1 MAVTK
6 ASMQWLIGAVVFT
19 CVLGLTQGCR
29 GKNSLFG
36 QGLTAQ
42 EETTIALFSEAS
54 PSVVSITP
62 LSVFRD
68 AMSMNLNALPQ
79 GMGSGFIWNSNG
91 IIVTN
96 MHVISGADALQ
107 VTLHDQSTWPAQ
119 VIGVAPD
126 TDLAVLRVQ
135 APSRALKPIDLGRS
149 GDLRVGQRVLA
160 IGNPYG
166 LDHSLTVGVVSSLD
180 RSIESLTGRDIRG
193 VIQTDASINPGN
205 SGGPLLDS
213 QGRLVGVNTAIRSP
227 SGGSAGIGF
236 AVPVDTVKR
245 IVPQLI
251 RYGRIMRPRLGVHIA
266 SPQVA
271 QKLGVNGLLVLSVD
285 RQGPAGRAGVRGTR
299 RGQNGQLVL
308 GDIIVSLDGV
318 SVPTT
323 DALMERLEL
332 IKPTGQARL
341 GIKRGHDL
349 TAIDLRFAP
358 RASHRP

>member
-1 MAVTK
+1 MGLNQASLRLAMTAALVGGVTVGL
-6 ASMQWLIGAVVFT
+6 ASY
-19 CVLGLTQGCR
+19 VLFNDGLT
-29 GKNSLFG
+29 SL
-36 QGLTAQ
+36 
-42 EETTIALFSEAS
+42 EEKTIERFSDAS

-68 AMSMNLNALPQ
+68 AISMNLNALPQ
-79 GMGSGFIWNSNG
+79 GMGSGFIWSQQG

-96 MHVISGADALQ
+96 MHVVSGADALH

-126 TDLAVLRVQ
+126 TDLAVLRIE
-135 APSRALKPIDLGRS
+135 APPALLKAIELGTS
-149 GDLRVGQRVLA
+149 ADLRVGQRVLA

-205 SGGPLLDS
+205 SGGPLLNS
-213 QGRLVGVNTAIRSP
+213 QGRLIGVNTAIRSP

-245 IVPQLI
+245 IVPQLLQH
-251 RYGRIMRPRLGVHIA
+251 GRIIRPRLGVHIA
-266 SPQVA
+266 SAQIA
-271 QKLGVNGLLVLSVD
+271 QKLGINGLLVLSVD
-285 RQGPAGRAGVRGTR
+285 RNGPAGQAGVRGTR
-299 RGQNGQLVL
+299 RGQRGERLL
-308 GDIIVSLDGV
+308 GDVIVSLDGV

-332 IKPTGQARL
+332 IKPNGEARL
-341 GIKRGHDL
+341 GIRRGQTL
-349 TAIDLRFAP
+349 QTLRLRFPALKNG
-358 RASHRP
+358 RR